1 MSVGEDKPTKWLQR
15 GQILLSIKIIRNT
28 FWSIQELLYDS
39 TQMWIRRIIL
49 DVSVQTINFSK
60 KIGNFVYFAKERKGI
75 FLTRRRGRPGL
86 GLVTSWQ
93 LFGNFWDFRQL
104 LKFLATFNFLTFL
117 KLFFTFF
124 ATFISFRKKS
134 QINSIGVHYCVSV

>member
-15 GQILLSIKIIRNT
+15 EQIVLSIKIIRNT
-28 FWSIQELLYDS
+28 FWSIQELLDES
-39 TQMWIRRIIL
+39 TQMWIRRIIN

-104 LKFLATFNFLTFL
+104 LKFLATSNFLAFL